1 MFRSVLSVFVFLTGH
16 FVVVPLTW
24 PHQLCL
30 HHFFFE
36 HSSQNLLNF
45 YDYGFSLSHT
55 CVFLKSTIEVVFA
68 INVGNRLLLP
78 FLIHKSIFMLNAI
91 ASSKYVQ
98 FQFGMLKSGL
108 RRLLLNTVSRKSHI
122 RTNLLTPIYI
132 IKVDLIETNVKY
144 KLTTVKNWV

>member
-1 MFRSVLSVFVFLTGH
+1 
-16 FVVVPLTW
+16 
-24 PHQLCL
+24 
-30 HHFFFE
+30 
-36 HSSQNLLNF
+36 
-45 YDYGFSLSHT
+45 
-55 CVFLKSTIEVVFA
+55 LKSTIEVVFA

-144 KLTTVKNWV
+144 KLTTVKN